1 MGMARDDACGR
12 TLQEAEDQLS
22 LLTGAPR
29 AARQA
34 GSGTEQ
40 GSVRVEFGSSFA
52 GSGDASLYWSELAR
66 NWASAFTFLAA
77 LLAGI
82 FGLFRYLRS
91 ERMRQTEQVRELY
104 TSFFES
110 DRYRRIRFVLANPE
124 APEFATLQAELAT
137 PGMPKPLESELIDL
151 LNFLEFVSGLT
162 RRGLV
167 SRRDIDWMF
176 ASYIERVVAVD
187 FVRAYILRQEF
198 EELSAEARLAEKAK

>member
-1 MGMARDDACGR
+1 
-12 TLQEAEDQLS
+12 
-22 LLTGAPR
+22 
-29 AARQA
+29 
-34 GSGTEQ
+34 
-40 GSVRVEFGSSFA
+40 VEFGTSFA
-52 GSGDASLYWSELAR
+52 GSGDAALYWSELAR

-77 LLAGI
+77 LLAGL

-104 TSFFES
+104 KTFFES
-110 DRYRRIRFVLANPE
+110 DRYRRIRFVLAFPE
-124 APEFATLQAELAT
+124 SPEYAALRTELAT
-137 PGMPKPLESELIDL
+137 PGMPQALEGELIDL

-187 FVRAYILRQEF
+187 FVRAYILRSDF
-198 EELSAEARLAEKAK
+198 EELSEEARRAEPAK